1 MVMPNKKK
9 YPLMIVLMT
18 LLVAVLACNLPY
30 RAPAIEEHAETTP
43 VERYRVEEREI
54 NGLEIS
60 ITLPSSYDVN
70 DPGAD
75 LSALAGD
82 LGDLDTPLTGDLQNL
97 LGGAEEDILVW
108 GYDTASAGEFP
119 VNFLVLKNEDF
130 AAMPLGLISTFAR
143 SLIGNQVEI
152 LEEQRL
158 TLAGRDT
165 LRWISLTTQ
174 AGVELTQAVYLFKE
188 DGILYLVGF
197 NADPRGVYAQ
207 LGVFDAIVASLRIDA
222 LE

>member
-1 MVMPNKKK
+1 MVMPDKKK
-9 YPLMIVLMT
+9 YPLMIVLMAF
-18 LLVAVLACNLPY
+18 LVAGLACNLPY
-30 RAPAIEEHAETTP
+30 RAPSIEEQAENIP
-43 VERYRVEEREI
+43 VQRYRVEERVI
-54 NGLEIS
+54 NDVEIS

-70 DPGAD
+70 DPGDD
-75 LSALAGD
+75 LSALAGN
-82 LGDLDTPLTGDLQNL
+82 LSVLDTPLTGDLQNL
-97 LGGAEEDILVW
+97 LDAAEEDILIW

-119 VNFLVLKNEDF
+119 ISFLILKNEDY

-143 SLIGNQVEI
+143 TLIGNQIEI

-165 LRWISLTTQ
+165 LRWITLTTE

-188 DGILYLVGF
+188 GGTLFLVGF
-197 NADPRGVYAQ
+197 NTGSQGVYEQ
-207 LGVFDAIVASLRIDA
+207 LGTFDAIVASLRIDG